1 MKKKQRIP
9 LISSLLLVIVIGCI
23 VKFRGT
29 DDRPRVVVVLQE
41 LDSQYWNIVKAGAE
55 KGFQEFDINGKV
67 VAPGNTSKK
76 DALEY
81 TLKGILNERPDVLVV
96 APDASSPAVMSI
108 LKEFVENKI
117 PVLLVDTDIPLEHK
131 ASYIGTDNFELGR
144 KAGELLASQLQPGD
158 EVALPFL
165 AEDLTYPVS
174 GNRIKGAT
182 VSLENAGI
190 KVATEQLNVSNKAST
205 TREIMTAILQKHPDI
220 KGVYAT
226 TDTKAM
232 DALEVIKEQGLNM
245 PVIGADGIS
254 EMIELIEKGTL
265 TGTVAQNP
273 YDMGYISIETALKV
287 IKGEDVKKNIDT
299 GVDVISKDNA
309 KLKLDFLRELLK

>member
-1 MKKKQRIP
+1 MRRKWYIL
-9 LISSLLLVIVIGCI
+9 LISSLFLAAVIGYL

-29 DDRPRVVVVLQE
+29 GDEPKVVVVLQE
-41 LDSQYWNIVKAGAE
+41 MDSQYWNIVKAGAE

-76 DALEY
+76 DVLES
-81 TLKGILNERPDVLVV
+81 TLKRVLNEHPDVVV
-96 APDASSPAVMSI
+96 VSPDGSPAVMSI
-108 LKEFVENKI
+108 LKKFVENKI

-131 ASYIGTDNFELGR
+131 TAYIGTDNFELGR

-165 AEDLTYPVS
+165 AEDLTYPVFRE
-174 GNRIKGAT
+174 RIKGAT
-182 VSLENAGI
+182 FGLENAGI
-190 KVATEQLNVSNKAST
+190 KVVTEQVNASNESST
-205 TREIMTAILQKHPDI
+205 TREVMTAILQKHPDI
-220 KGVYAT
+220 KGVYVT

-232 DALEVIKEQGLNM
+232 DALDVIKEQGLNM
-245 PVIGADGIS
+245 PVVGADGLI
-254 EMIELIEKGTL
+254 EMIELIENGTL

-309 KLKLDFLRELLK
+309 KLKLDFLRALLK